1 MISFNEKG
9 AGKMKS
15 WLEKVREEKKD
26 LDYKIAKLEIF
37 MQTVPNN
44 LDISIHSMYLLSEQL
59 VIMKRYSY
67 VLGERIKEG
76 EKNGV

>member
-1 MISFNEKG
+1 
-9 AGKMKS
+9 MKS
-15 WLEKVREEKKD
+15 WLERVREEKKD
-26 LDYKIAKLEIF
+26 LDDKIAKLEIF

-76 EKNGV
+76 EKNGI

>member
-1 MISFNEKG
+1 
-9 AGKMKS
+9 MKS
-15 WLEKVREEKKD
+15 WLERVREEKKD
-26 LDYKIAKLEIF
+26 LDNKIAKLEIF

-76 EKNGV
+76 EKNGI